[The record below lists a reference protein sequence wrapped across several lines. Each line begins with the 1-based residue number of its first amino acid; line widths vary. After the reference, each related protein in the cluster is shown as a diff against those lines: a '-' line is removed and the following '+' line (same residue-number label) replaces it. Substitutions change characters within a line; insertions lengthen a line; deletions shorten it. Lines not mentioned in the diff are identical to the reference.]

1 WIDDRQLLLSDMRF
15 LINHYWGSYT
25 IAVLVLADYGPVFL
39 PNHRLQMHHSSHSF
53 LVLKMEKPIFSC
65 RCVYPCPL
73 MGPIDCRIILLHD
86 HLSLVRAVYIF
97 GPQYELPTSCDSAGR
112 RK

>member
-1 WIDDRQLLLSDMRF
+1 MCVETKIDFMRRHQPCSVGISLPLPLESKLRAIKLVRFLWIDDRQLLLSDMRF

-53 LVLKMEKPIFSC
+53 LVLKME
-65 RCVYPCPL
+65 
-73 MGPIDCRIILLHD
+73 
-86 HLSLVRAVYIF
+86 
-97 GPQYELPTSCDSAGR
+97 
-112 RK
+112 